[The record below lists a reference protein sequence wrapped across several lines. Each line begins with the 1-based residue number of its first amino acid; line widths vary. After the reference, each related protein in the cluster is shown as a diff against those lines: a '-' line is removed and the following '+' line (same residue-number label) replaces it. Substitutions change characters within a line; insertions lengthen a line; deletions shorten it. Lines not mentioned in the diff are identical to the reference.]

1 LVGDRGAGQRDL
13 RLFQMVYDSYIR
25 VLLEESPSLK
35 PELEQKLSDAYR
47 RAKIEAE
54 RQIGISEDRF
64 PEICPFTLEEILD
77 NEF

>member
-1 LVGDRGAGQRDL
+1 LISFEQNQFTLPLSLLVI
-13 RLFQMVYDSYIR
+13 YDSYIR

-35 PELEQKLSDAYR
+35 PELEQKLSDVYR

-64 PEICPFTLEEILD
+64 PEVCPFTLEEILD

>member
-1 LVGDRGAGQRDL
+1 LISFEQNQFTLPLSLLVI
-13 RLFQMVYDSYIR
+13 YDSYIR

-47 RAKIEAE
+47 RAKIEAG